1 MRSGR
6 LYRFDIFRPDTKG
19 CRVASQQPSSTA
31 GRNLI
36 IVLALAMAVLHQDF
50 WLWNSDRLVF
60 GFLPIGLA
68 YHAMFSIVAACL
80 WALAIKIAWPHHL
93 EAFADETPQT
103 SAGFT
108 IEEARDSDGVGEL

>member
-6 LYRFDIFRPDTKG
+6 LYRFDNFRLNTKG
-19 CRVASQQPSSTA
+19 CGVTQRQPTSTA

-36 IVLALAMAVLHQDF
+36 ILLAVAMAVLHQDF
-50 WLWNSDRLVF
+50 WWWDSDRLVF

-93 EAFADETPQT
+93 EAFADETPHT
-103 SAGFT
+103 SPGFT